1 MTRRDL
7 IREVLRFMA
16 LAALGALLGML
27 FGQALAG
34 FSVAI
39 LCYLCWQS
47 LQLVRLLQWLS
58 GDTRIE
64 PPESS
69 GLWALVLD
77 KLFHLQKSHRQERD
91 RLIASA
97 SYITEGAASLS
108 DGVVMVNEQGVI
120 VWCNDATE
128 RLVGVRCPR
137 DRGNLLVNLV
147 REPEFVHYFQR
158 GEFDSP
164 MALHTSSGLNRI
176 LRIEITLFGEGNR
189 LVFISDV
196 TKISKMEK
204 MRVDFIANV
213 SHELRTPLT
222 VINGYLETLRGQD
235 GELPADSLQRAL
247 AQMQAQS
254 ERMLTL
260 VSDITLL
267 SRLESQPEAE
277 SSDDQLIDVAALAT
291 MLVDDAKS
299 SIGANRSFFLELDS
313 QHYLQGEEKAIHSAF
328 GNLVD
333 NACKYSEPG
342 GSIHIRWLQDDHGGV
357 FEVAD
362 DGIGVDTS
370 DIPHLTERF
379 YRTDKSRSVASGG
392 TGLGLAIVKHA
403 LLRHDGGLEI
413 KSQLGEGSVFRCTLP
428 LYRIVEKLV

>member
-1 MTRRDL
+1 MPRRDF
-7 IREVLRFMA
+7 IRELQRFI
-16 LAALGALLGML
+16 ALGAVGVLLGML
-27 FGQALAG
+27 FGQPLAG
-34 FSVAI
+34 FTLAI

-47 LQLVRLLQWLS
+47 YQLVRLLQWLG
-58 GDTRIE
+58 GDTRLE

-77 KLFHLQKSHRQERD
+77 KLFHLQKDHRQERD
-91 RLIASA
+91 RLTASA

-108 DGVVMVNEQGVI
+108 DGVVMVNAQGVI
-120 VWCNDATE
+120 FWCNNATE

-137 DRGNLLVNLV
+137 DKGNLLVNLV
-147 REPEFVHYFQR
+147 REPDFVHYFQ
-158 GEFDSP
+158 GGDFDSP
-164 MALHTSSGLNRI
+164 MELHTSTGMSRI

-189 LVFISDV
+189 LVYISDV
-196 TKISKMEK
+196 TKISRLEK

-247 AQMQAQS
+247 AQMQGQS

-277 SSDDQLIDVAALAT
+277 SSDEQLIDVAALAT

-299 SIGANRSFFLELDS
+299 SIGADRNFFLELES
-313 QHYLQGEEKAIHSAF
+313 QHLLKGEEKAIHSAF

-342 GSIHIRWLQDDHGGV
+342 GTIHIRWLLDEHGGV

-362 DGIGVDTS
+362 DGIGVDAA
-370 DIPHLTERF
+370 DVPHLTERF

-413 KSQLGEGSVFRCTLP
+413 NSQLGEGSVFRCTLP
-428 LYRIVEKLV
+428 RDRLAEKVV

>member
-1 MTRRDL
+1 MPRRDL
-7 IREVLRFMA
+7 IRELLRFI
-16 LAALGALLGML
+16 ALGAVGVLLGML
-27 FGQALAG
+27 FGQPLAG
-34 FSVAI
+34 FTLAI

-47 LQLVRLLQWLS
+47 YQLVRLLQWLG
-58 GDTRIE
+58 GDTRLD

-77 KLFHLQKSHRQERD
+77 KLFHLQKDHRQERD
-91 RLIASA
+91 RLTASA

-108 DGVVMVNEQGVI
+108 DGVVMVNAQGVI
-120 VWCNDATE
+120 FWCNNATE

-137 DRGNLLVNLV
+137 DKGNLLVNLV
-147 REPEFVHYFQR
+147 REPDFVHYFQS
-158 GEFDSP
+158 GDFDSP
-164 MALHTSSGLNRI
+164 MELHTSTGMSRI

-189 LVFISDV
+189 LVYISDV
-196 TKISKMEK
+196 TKISRLEK

-235 GELPADSLQRAL
+235 GPLPADSLQRAL
-247 AQMQAQS
+247 AQMQGQS

-277 SSDDQLIDVAALAT
+277 SSDEQLIDVAALAT

-299 SIGANRSFFLELDS
+299 SIGADRNFFLELES
-313 QHYLQGEEKAIHSAF
+313 QHLLKGEEKAIHSAF

-342 GSIHIRWLQDDHGGV
+342 GTIHIRWLLDEHGGV
-357 FEVAD
+357 FEVTD
-362 DGIGVDTS
+362 DGIGVDAA
-370 DIPHLTERF
+370 DVPHLTERF

-413 KSQLGEGSVFRCTLP
+413 NSQLGEGSVFRCTLP
-428 LYRIVEKLV
+428 RDRLAEKVV